1 MTCDVEAPEL
11 TSVQLSTFNR
21 TWRNGKWRSNISP
34 DGLPDPICKSSSLGN
49 ETGTSS
55 SSSSNSSLLAQAAT
69 IDTPPEPV
77 VFKDP
82 EPPTVQA
89 AGIVD
94 AYAIPTYSVP
104 DDPGLKVN
112 LVETVQVSSGK
123 ATVKDIRME
132 YATSDTD
139 AAFSFGIRGSIPLEL
154 KGVQQIPG
162 KDLALFLDVG
172 YVGETDYASP
182 EVFGSSP
189 LANILVS
196 KTAFPENQQADGCPS
211 VASLMLDEATNQ
223 WTVLNESIPRNTII
237 DNGGSCGYTLG
248 TEHFSKI
255 AVVST
260 GFANAIK

>member
-1 MTCDVEAPEL
+1 L
-11 TSVQLSTFNR
+11 
-21 TWRNGKWRSNISP
+21 
-34 DGLPDPICKSSSLGN
+34 
-49 ETGTSS
+49 
-55 SSSSNSSLLAQAAT
+55 SSSNSSSSLLAQEAT

-82 EPPTVQA
+82 KPSTAQA

-94 AYAIPTYSVP
+94 VYAIPTYSISDEPFNIFAPPAFKIPMGDGNYFLTSPVL
-104 DDPGLKVN
+104 DEIYPGLKVN
-112 LVETVQVSSGK
+112 LVENIHVSS
-123 ATVKDIRME
+123 AVKDLRME
-132 YATSDTD
+132 YATSDTN

-172 YVGETDYASP
+172 YTGEADYSNP
-182 EVFGSSP
+182 ETFESSP

-196 KTAFPENQQADGCPS
+196 KTSFPENQQADGCPS

-237 DNGGSCGYTLG
+237 DNGGSCGYTLE

-260 GFANAIK
+260 GFANSIK